1 MIIGYARTST
11 ADQIAGFDHQLDQ
24 LKKAGCEKIF
34 AEQVSSVAE
43 RDELERALNF
53 VREGDTFM
61 VTKLDRLARS
71 MKNLLEICELLERR
85 RVTLRILDMNL
96 DTSTPTGRLMLNL
109 LGSIAEFERAIMLE
123 RQREGIA
130 RARACGKFKGR
141 PKIVEKL
148 LPEIQGLRANG
159 VKPQEIAR
167 RLNISRISVYRGFR
181 ELDKMTGS

>member
-1 MIIGYARTST
+1 
-11 ADQIAGFDHQLDQ
+11 
-24 LKKAGCEKIF
+24 
-34 AEQVSSVAE
+34 
-43 RDELERALNF
+43 
-53 VREGDTFM
+53 
-61 VTKLDRLARS
+61 
-71 MKNLLEICELLERR
+71 ERR

-148 LPEIQGLRANG
+148 LPEIRELRANG